1 MHGHSLG
8 NRVGIWSI
16 ILRIDVPRPP
26 FEMFL
31 FRIPISELEAAS
43 IVSDGILAANLQYS
57 SFLLLK
63 IYSQLFVFT
72 DHFLK

>member
-31 FRIPISELEAAS
+31 FRIPISELEAAPLLVMVFWLLIYS
-43 IVSDGILAANLQYS
+43 IVLFISTPENL
-57 SFLLLK
+57 
-63 IYSQLFVFT
+63 
-72 DHFLK
+72 